1 MLQKIFDF
9 VFLKIYGSL
18 ELNNFFDANGKIF

>member
-9 VFLKIYGSL
+9 AFFKIYGSL
-18 ELNNFFDANGKIF
+18 ENNFFDANGKIF